1 MRCKEMLA
9 VLPVLMAGTAFAAEY
24 PCVMEPYKVVNVST
38 AVEGLLKEVKVDKGD
53 LVAAGDVVATLDSEV
68 EAALVAEARAR
79 VNLRA
84 VLEAREVRLK
94 RAQSRYGRGEDLSKK
109 QFISPD
115 EMEEMASEVE
125 VAELELQ
132 AEREKIALARLE
144 LARVSAQY
152 DMRFI
157 KSPIEGMVV
166 QRFLSGGEFA
176 QAQPILTL
184 AQLHPLH
191 VEVVLPAS
199 VYGSVRQGMA
209 AEVMPAEPVGGTH
222 DARVKLVE
230 QVIDAASATFG
241 VRLEL
246 PNPDYALPA
255 GLECRVRFLDEEA
268 SDAVAG

>member
-209 AEVMPAEPVGGTH
+209 AEVLPAEPVGGTH
-222 DARVKLVE
+222 EARVKLVE